1 MSFEDSGPSESP
13 DPAGR
18 TVPPEQ
24 TAPPGASEF
33 PREHVPV
40 HPLVGFAVHRRVT
53 MTMVLI
59 GILVLGALAL
69 KRLPLEFLPAI
80 SSSSIWV
87 TVPYPSSSPNEVDRL
102 IVQPLEESFG
112 TLNNLDRLASKAN
125 ADSGEVSLEFDDGTD
140 MDLAA
145 VEVRDRIDRVRHL
158 LPAGVR
164 QVRMRRF
171 QSSDIPTLRFHLS
184 APWEPDRLYDFAERV
199 LQQRLER
206 IDGVGQVRIDGLRQ
220 RQVQVE
226 LDADRMAAHS
236 IDVRQIS
243 TLLRENHLDLSAGF
257 IKEGSRK
264 LTVRILG
271 QLDGLEEIRALTL
284 GAGGLKLGDV
294 ARVAYE
300 FPIQESFNYLNG
312 AEAMTVAVYK
322 ASTANLLEVVDRAK
336 GEIEALLRDPAYGGL
351 EMRVFHDSSTD
362 VRKGLSQ
369 LRDAGFIG
377 GGLAVLAVFLFLRRV
392 RTTLL
397 VGIAIPVSVVFTFV
411 IMFLIR
417 QAGWAELTLNVV
429 SLMGLVLALG
439 MLLDNSI
446 VVIEAI
452 FRRLSDLGE
461 DAATAAAR
469 GASEVALPIAAST
482 ATSLCVFIPIIFLGG
497 GGGFFARYLHDIG
510 FTVCIVLVASL
521 LVALTVVPMAAAVLL
536 EREQPRPSP
545 WLAALARGY
554 GATLRWTLRHRV
566 AFLMFSLGLA
576 WGSWHLFTSI
586 ERSFSARTQERQ
598 ITIQV
603 DTPRNYSLAQT
614 QSLFDQVAGLLAE
627 RKEELDIADIA
638 YRYRTGGGRSRGWSR
653 QRRFDIFLN
662 EESGNSLSTLEA
674 RDRIR
679 ALLPQRAGV
688 TLRIGQSTGR
698 HGSRGLEVELTGD
711 NPQILETL
719 GREVAVGLEALPMLQ
734 DVDLSVES
742 GDDEVRVAVE
752 RQRALQAGLSSRA
765 VAQTVQSSLTDRAV
779 SYLKT
784 GDREVDLMV
793 SYGDEDRETLE
804 QLRNVSLRGDADN
817 LPLSTVTSFEI
828 TRGPQSIDRENR
840 RARVTV
846 SANPS
851 SPRALFGAMEGARQ
865 VLASTAMP
873 PGYAWSFGRWN
884 RRGQRDREGSQFAL
898 LFAVLMVYLLMAALF
913 ESFTQP
919 LCIMLSVPFA
929 FIGVG
934 LVMKLAGQPR
944 DNFTELGFIL
954 LIGVVVNNGIV
965 LIDHINRLRRSGM
978 ERQQA
983 ILVGGSHRLRA
994 ILMTAVTT
1002 ILGLAPMVAPLLLP
1016 QYFGPLEGRSA
1027 TWVPVAL
1034 VILGGLTTS
1043 TFLTLMITPTLYS
1056 SISDLTRF
1064 LRRVARAA

>member
-1 MSFEDSGPSESP
+1 MEPQGEKVPSEQ
-13 DPAGR
+13 
-18 TVPPEQ
+18 V
-24 TAPPGASEF
+24 
-33 PREHVPV
+33 HI

-53 MTMVLI
+53 MSMILI
-59 GILVLGALAL
+59 GILVLGVLAL
-69 KRLPLEFLPAI
+69 NRLPLEFLPAI

-112 TLNNLDRLASKAN
+112 TLNNLDRLSSKAS
-125 ADSGEVSLEFDDGTD
+125 ADSGEVSLEFRDGTD

-145 VEVRDRIDRVRHL
+145 VEVRDRVDRVRHL
-158 LPAGVR
+158 LPSGVR

-199 LQQRLER
+199 VQQRLER

-220 RQVQVE
+220 KQVQVE

-236 IDVRQIS
+236 IDVREIS
-243 TLLRENHLDLSAGF
+243 TLLRQNHLDLSAGF
-257 IKEGSRK
+257 IKEGGRK
-264 LTVRILG
+264 LTVRFLG
-271 QLDGLEEIRALTL
+271 QLEDLEEIRSLSL
-284 GAGGLKLGDV
+284 GTSGLKLADV
-294 ARVAYE
+294 ARISHE
-300 FPIQESFNYLNG
+300 FPTQESFNYLNG
-312 AEAMTVAVYK
+312 TEAMTVALYK

-336 GEIEALLRDPAYGGL
+336 EEIDSLLADPTYQGL
-351 EMRVFHDSSTD
+351 DMRVYHDSSMD

-369 LRDAGFIG
+369 LRDAGFVG
-377 GGLAVLAVFLFLRRV
+377 GGLAILAVFLFLRRV

-397 VGIAIPVSVVFTFV
+397 VGIAIPVSVIFTFV

-452 FRRLSDLGE
+452 FRRLTDLGE

-469 GASEVALPIAAST
+469 GASEVALPISAST

-521 LVALTVVPMAAAVLL
+521 LVALTVVPMAAAMLL
-536 EREQPRPSP
+536 EKEKPRPSP
-545 WLAALARGY
+545 FMEKLARGY
-554 GATLRWTLRHRV
+554 SSSLRWTLRHRV
-566 AFLMFSLGLA
+566 VFLAFSFGLV
-576 WGSWHLFTSI
+576 WGSWHLFGTI

-603 DTPRNYSLAQT
+603 DTPRNYSLDQTHQVFEEVAQ
-614 QSLFDQVAGLLAE
+614 LLEE
-627 RKEELDIADIA
+627 RKDELDISDVA
-638 YRYRTGGGRSRGWSR
+638 YRYRIGGGRSRGWDR

-662 EESGNSLSTLEA
+662 EESESSLSTTEA

-679 ALLPQRAGV
+679 ALLPKRAGV
-688 TLRIGQSTGR
+688 DLRIAQSTGR
-698 HGSRGLEVELTGD
+698 HGSQGLEVELTGD

-719 GREVAVGLEALPMLQ
+719 GREVAAGLEALPMVQ

-742 GDDEVRVAVE
+742 GDDEVRIAVE
-752 RQRALQAGLSSRA
+752 RQRAIQSDISSQAVGF
-765 VAQTVQSSLTDRAV
+765 TVQSSLSDRAV

-793 SYGDEDRETLE
+793 RYSEEDRETLE
-804 QLRNVSLRGDADN
+804 QLKNVTVRGAEGN
-817 LPLSTVTSFEI
+817 SPLSTLAAFEI

-851 SPRALFGAMEGARQ
+851 SPRAMFGAMAGANQ
-865 VLASTAMP
+865 VLAATAMP

-884 RRGQRDREGSQFAL
+884 RRGQRDQEGSRFAL
-898 LFAVLMVYLLMAALF
+898 LFAILLVYLLMAALF

-919 LCIMLSVPFA
+919 LAIMLSVPFA

-965 LIDHINRLRRSGM
+965 LVDHINRLRRSGM
-978 ERQQA
+978 DRQEA

-1064 LRRVARAA
+1064 LRRAARAA